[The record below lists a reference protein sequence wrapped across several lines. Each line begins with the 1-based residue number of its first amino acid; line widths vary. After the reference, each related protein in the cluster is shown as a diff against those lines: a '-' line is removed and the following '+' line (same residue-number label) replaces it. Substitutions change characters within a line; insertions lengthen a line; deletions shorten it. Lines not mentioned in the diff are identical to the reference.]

1 VWRRR
6 HRAITALATLHAI
19 GLLFFGLWRGLGAVH
34 SLGEATLVFAPVLV
48 ALDATRSRTT
58 RAVANTTSLMIAS
71 AVLVHMSGGVTE
83 AHFLFFVMIGVV
95 ALYQEWKPY
104 FAGVAI
110 VIIHHGVLGSLDPKA
125 VFGTAAA
132 QASPWRWAM
141 IHGAFVLAASLA
153 NLIAWRLNE
162 QQTLQDA
169 LTGIGNRTRFVEALD
184 RRLIEPT
191 RCVSVLF
198 IDIDNFKGINDTRG
212 HHAGDAVLR
221 AVAERLGIASR
232 SGDVVTRLGGDEFAV
247 LVNGNAQA
255 AEAVARRFEGELAQP
270 VCVDGHELHVHA
282 SIGVADTGTTNIY
295 DAAQL
300 LRNADL
306 AMFQAKAQGKAR
318 MIVFGDALSR
328 EIRERAR
335 LQFDLAKALDD
346 DEFSL
351 VYQPL
356 LDLFDGSVVGC
367 EALLRWRHPELG
379 PIMPDVFIPL
389 AEETRLIVPL
399 GEWVLR
405 RALSDVAAV
414 RSPPN
419 FKVSVNLS
427 PQQLLDPGLVAMVAD
442 ALTESGWPADGLV
455 IEITETVVI
464 TDVARS
470 TARLAELRALGVKI
484 AIDDF
489 GTGYSSLSY
498 LRELP
503 IDIVKIDRMFVASL
517 AEDPRSAT
525 LLQAIVTMAQGLG
538 LSVIAEGVEDQAQ
551 VEALRG
557 LNCRVAQG
565 YLFARPMPI
574 ADLTTFRYS
583 LLEPLSME

>member
-1 VWRRR
+1 M
-6 HRAITALATLHAI
+6 LAA
-19 GLLFFGLWRGLGAVH
+19 
-34 SLGEATLVFAPVLV
+34 
-48 ALDATRSRTT
+48 
-58 RAVANTTSLMIAS
+58 
-71 AVLVHMSGGVTE
+71 AVLVHMAGGAEET
-83 AHFLFFVMIGVV
+83 HLHFFVMIAVV
-95 ALYQEWKPY
+95 ALYQEWTPY
-104 FAGVAI
+104 LVAI
-110 VIIHHGVLGSLDPKA
+110 AVVIVHHGALGLIYPKA
-125 VFGTAAA
+125 VIGTAAP
-132 QASPWRWAM
+132 QESPLMWAG
-141 IHGAFVLAASLA
+141 IYLGYVLAASLA

-162 QQTLQDA
+162 QQTLQDS
-169 LTGIGNRTRFVEALD
+169 LTGVGNRTRFVEALD
-184 RRLIEPT
+184 RRLAEPT

-198 IDIDNFKGINDTRG
+198 IDLDNFKAINDTRG
-212 HHAGDAVLR
+212 HHAGDAILQ
-221 AVAERLGIASR
+221 AVAERLTISSR

-255 AEAVARRFEGELAQP
+255 AEAVARRFEGELAKP
-270 VCVDGHELHVHA
+270 VLVDGHQLKVRA
-282 SIGVADTGTTNIY
+282 SIGVADTGTTNVY

-318 MIVFGDALSR
+318 MIVFGDALSK

-335 LQFDLAKALDD
+335 LQFDLARALDH

-356 LDLFDGSVVGC
+356 IDLFDGKVVGC

-379 PIMPDVFIPL
+379 PVTPDVFIPL
-389 AEETRLIVPL
+389 AEETSLIVPL

-405 RALSDVAAV
+405 RALKDVVAV
-414 RSPPN
+414 RSLPN

-427 PQQLLDPGLVAMVAD
+427 PQQLLDSGLVAMVAD
-442 ALTESGWPADGLV
+442 ALLESGWPADRLV

-470 TARLAELRALGVKI
+470 TARLAELRDLGVKI

-503 IDIVKIDRMFVASL
+503 IDIVKIDRVFVASL

-565 YLFARPMPI
+565 YLFARPMAI
-574 ADLTTFRYS
+574 TELTAFTRP
-583 LLEPLSME
+583 LLEPVGTE